1 MKETSFIEQNKQ
13 KWNRFEQLYE
23 SKSHDPEELS
33 DLYMDITDDL
43 SYAQTFYRRRTVR
56 VYLNQLA
63 QKVYTGVHKQK
74 GESFRKF
81 LTVWKTSLPLE
92 IYRARKSLLVA
103 LVSFLVY
110 MLIGVLSTH
119 IDPDFTRLVLG
130 DCYVNVTLDN
140 IQAGNP
146 LAVYEYGIEQDPF
159 TGECYRGDRRVFLQM
174 FMDITTNNMKVAFLT
189 FFLGFFFTL
198 GTHLVIFYNGV
209 MLGTFQY
216 FFHSKGLLLTSF
228 LGIWIHGAFEISAIV
243 LAAGAGITAGNGWLF
258 PKSYTRLQSLQLSTK
273 RGLKIMMSLVPFIIA
288 AGFLESYVTHN
299 YQSLPDWS
307 KWALIIFSFA
317 LILFYYV
324 FYPMYVARKHPE
336 LIHEEQVGNFKP
348 KTTFNFSKIR
358 SFGETMADSFRMYRL
373 QFGKF
378 MKVIMLFVF
387 PLIIGIVAFQDLN
400 HVGMMQT
407 EHWHDWR
414 AQFELMMGYGYF
426 NILDLVAIGVWTI
439 IYTLIVAAVL
449 WSVRTIGEEFSW
461 KSFFQFTAK
470 KGAGIWLANFFIL
483 LFVFTLPWW
492 ALLIGLFL
500 FPLFLLNSAAV
511 GLDDNKFGT
520 RLSKGFKYS
529 SGQYGNSLLM
539 LIILLLF
546 VTLLMQ
552 PIASVFSIHDWQGE
566 PVMSDLL
573 DLVAGFV
580 KRVALALDADHI
592 FWGNVTRQLVYV
604 LFIIMFIPL
613 VIIMTSFGYFSERE
627 RSEATGLKEE
637 FKKFGKRSR
646 TKESNVD
653 FE

>member
-13 KWNRFEQLYE
+13 KWNRFEQLYD

-43 SYAQTFYRRRTVR
+43 SYAQTFYKRRTVR

-63 QKVYTGVHKQK
+63 QRVYTGVHKQK
-74 GESFRKF
+74 GESLKKF

-103 LVSFLVY
+103 LISFLVY
-110 MLIGVLSTH
+110 TLIGVLSTH
-119 IDPDFTRLVLG
+119 INPDFARLVLG
-130 DCYVNVTLDN
+130 DGYVELTNQN
-140 IQAGNP
+140 IAEGNP
-146 LAVYEYGIEQDPF
+146 LAIYGMTDSQ
-159 TGECYRGDRRVFLQM
+159 LQM

-216 FFHSKGLLLTSF
+216 FFHTKGLLITSF

-299 YQSLPDWS
+299 YQNLPDWS
-307 KWALIIFSFA
+307 KWALILFSFA

-336 LIHEEQVGNFKP
+336 LVHEEQVGSFKP
-348 KTTFNFSKIR
+348 KTSFNFDKIR
-358 SFGETMADSFRMYRL
+358 TFGETMADSFRMYRL

-378 MKVIMLFVF
+378 MKVIMLIVF
-387 PLIIGIVAFQDLN
+387 PLIGGIVAFQDIS
-400 HVGMMQT
+400 HPDMMQR
-407 EHWHDWR
+407 EHWYDW
-414 AQFELMMGYGYF
+414 ATQFELMMGYGYYSAS
-426 NILDLVAIGVWTI
+426 DLIAIGAWTI

-449 WSVRTIGEEFSW
+449 WSVKTIGEPFSW

-483 LFVFTLPWW
+483 LFAFTLPWW
-492 ALLIGLFL
+492 ALLIAMFL

-511 GLDDNKFGT
+511 GLDDTKFGA
-520 RLSKGFKYS
+520 RLKKGFKYS
-529 SGQYGNSLLM
+529 SQHYGNSLLM
-539 LIILLLF
+539 LLILLLL

-552 PIASVFSIHDWQGE
+552 PIASVFSIHGWNGA
-566 PVMSDLL
+566 PAVMSDLL
-573 DLVAGFV
+573 DLVAEFV
-580 KRVALALDADHI
+580 KRIAITLDADYI
-592 FWGNVTRQLVYV
+592 FWGNVTRQVVYV
-604 LFIIMFIPL
+604 LFIIMFLPL
-613 VIIMTSFGYFSERE
+613 VIIMTSFGYYSERE
-627 RSEATGLKEE
+627 RAEATGLKKE

-646 TKESNVD
+646 TKESSVD

>member
-33 DLYMDITDDL
+33 DLYMEITDDL

-103 LVSFLVY
+103 LVSFLIY
-110 MLIGVLSTH
+110 TLIGVLSTH
-119 IDPDFTRLVLG
+119 LDPDFTRLVLG
-130 DCYVNVTLDN
+130 DAYVNLTNQN
-140 IQAGNP
+140 IANGNP
-146 LAVYEYGIEQDPF
+146 LAIYGMQESQ
-159 TGECYRGDRRVFLQM
+159 LQM
-174 FMDITTNNMKVAFLT
+174 FIDITTNNMKVAFLT

-216 FFHSKGLLLTSF
+216 FFHTKGLLITSF

-258 PKSYTRLQSLQLSTK
+258 PKSYTRMQSLQLSTK

-299 YQSLPDWS
+299 YQTLPDWS
-307 KWALIIFSFA
+307 KWALILFSFA
-317 LILFYYV
+317 IIFGYYV
-324 FYPMYVARKHPE
+324 FYPVYVARKYPE
-336 LIHEEQVGNFKP
+336 LVHEEQVGNFKP
-348 KTTFNFSKIR
+348 KTTFNFAKIR
-358 SFGETMADSFRMYRL
+358 SFGGIIADSFRMYRL

-378 MKVIMLFVF
+378 MRVIMMLVF
-387 PLIIGIVAFQDLN
+387 PLIVGIVAFQDIN
-400 HVGMMQT
+400 HMEMQQT
-407 EHWHDWR
+407 EHWYDW
-414 AQFELMMGYGYF
+414 AMQFELMMGYGYY
-426 NILDLVAIGVWTI
+426 NVLDLVAIGGWTI
-439 IYTLIVAAVL
+439 VFALIVSSVL
-449 WSVRTIGEEFSW
+449 WSIRTIGEPFSW
-461 KSFFQFTAK
+461 KSFFQYTAK
-470 KGAGIWLANFFIL
+470 KGPGIWLANFFIL
-483 LFVFTLPWW
+483 LFFFTLPYW

-511 GLDDNKFGT
+511 GLEDNAFGA
-520 RLSKGFKYS
+520 RLKRGFKYS
-529 SGQYGNSLLM
+529 SQHYGNSLLM
-539 LIILLLF
+539 LLLLLVF

-552 PIASVFSIHDWQGE
+552 PIASVFSIHDFRGE
-566 PVMSDLL
+566 PSIMSDLL
-573 DLVAGFV
+573 DLAAEFV
-580 KRVALALDADHI
+580 KRIALTLDGDHI
-592 FWGNVTRQLVYV
+592 FWSNVTRQLVYV

-613 VIIMTSFGYFSERE
+613 VIIMTAFGYFSERE
-627 RSEATGLKEE
+627 RAEANGLKDD
-637 FKKFGKRSR
+637 FKRFGKRSR
-646 TKESNVD
+646 TKESSVD

>member
-1 MKETSFIEQNKQ
+1 LKETSFIEQNKQ

-43 SYAQTFYRRRTVR
+43 SYAQTFYKRRTVR

-110 MLIGVLSTH
+110 ALIGVLSTH

-130 DCYVNVTLDN
+130 DAYVELTNEN
-140 IQAGNP
+140 IANGNP
-146 LAVYEYGIEQDPF
+146 LAIYGMTQSQ
-159 TGECYRGDRRVFLQM
+159 LQM

-216 FFHSKGLLLTSF
+216 FFHTKGLLITSF

-299 YQSLPDWS
+299 YQELPDWS
-307 KWALIIFSFA
+307 KWALILFSFA
-317 LILFYYV
+317 IILAYYV

-336 LIHEEQVGNFKP
+336 LLHEEQVGNFKP
-348 KTTFNFSKIR
+348 KTTFNFNKIR

-378 MKVIMLFVF
+378 MKVIMLIVF
-387 PLIIGIVAFQDLN
+387 PLIAGIVALQDLN
-400 HVGMMQT
+400 HVAYMQT
-407 EHWHDWR
+407 EHWYDWA

-426 NILDLVAIGVWTI
+426 NPSDFIAMGAWTI

-449 WSVRTIGEEFSW
+449 WSVQSIGEKFSW

-470 KGAGIWLANFFIL
+470 KGLGIWLSTFFIL
-483 LFVFTLPWW
+483 LLAFTLPWW
-492 ALLIGLFL
+492 GLLIAIFL
-500 FPLFLLNSAAV
+500 FPLFLLNSAAA
-511 GLDDNKFGT
+511 GLSEDTFGK

-529 SGQYGNSLLM
+529 AQHYGNSLLM

-546 VTLLMQ
+546 VALLMQ
-552 PIASVFSIHDWQGE
+552 PIASIFSIHDWRGE
-566 PVMSDLL
+566 PSIMSDLL
-573 DLVAGFV
+573 DLVAEFV
-580 KRVALALDADHI
+580 KRVALALDGDHI

-613 VIIMTSFGYFSERE
+613 VVIMTAFGFYSERE
-627 RSEATGLKEE
+627 RAEATGLKNE

-646 TKESNVD
+646 TKESSVD

>member
-1 MKETSFIEQNKQ
+1 MKETSFIKQNKQ
-13 KWNRFEQLYE
+13 KWNRFEQLYD

-43 SYAQTFYRRRTVR
+43 SYAQTFYKRRTVR

-63 QKVYTGVHKQK
+63 QRVYTGVHKQK
-74 GESFRKF
+74 GESLKKF

-103 LVSFLVY
+103 LISFLVY
-110 MLIGVLSTH
+110 TLIGVLSTH
-119 IDPDFTRLVLG
+119 INPDFARLVLG
-130 DCYVNVTLDN
+130 DGYVELTNQN
-140 IQAGNP
+140 IAEGNP
-146 LAVYEYGIEQDPF
+146 LAIYGMTDSQ
-159 TGECYRGDRRVFLQM
+159 LQM

-216 FFHSKGLLLTSF
+216 FFHTKGLLITSF

-299 YQSLPDWS
+299 YQNLPDWS
-307 KWALIIFSFA
+307 KWALILFSFA

-336 LIHEEQVGNFKP
+336 LVHEEQVGSFKP
-348 KTTFNFSKIR
+348 KTSFNFDKIR
-358 SFGETMADSFRMYRL
+358 TFGETMADSFRMYRL

-378 MKVIMLFVF
+378 MKVIMFIVF
-387 PLIIGIVAFQDLN
+387 PLIGGIVAFQDMS
-400 HVGMMQT
+400 HPDMMQR
-407 EHWHDWR
+407 EHWYDW
-414 AQFELMMGYGYF
+414 ATQFELMMGYGYYSAS
-426 NILDLVAIGVWTI
+426 DLLAIGAWTI

-449 WSVRTIGEEFSW
+449 WSVKTIGEPFSW
-461 KSFFQFTAK
+461 KSFFRFTAK

-483 LFVFTLPWW
+483 LFAFTLPWW
-492 ALLIGLFL
+492 ALLIAMFL

-511 GLDDNKFGT
+511 GLDDTKFGA
-520 RLSKGFKYS
+520 RLKKGFKYS
-529 SGQYGNSLLM
+529 SQHYGNSLLM
-539 LIILLLF
+539 LLILLLL

-552 PIASVFSIHDWQGE
+552 PIASVFSIHGWNGA
-566 PVMSDLL
+566 PAVMSDLL
-573 DLVAGFV
+573 DLVAEFV
-580 KRVALALDADHI
+580 KRIAITMDADYI
-592 FWGNVTRQLVYV
+592 FWGNVTRQVVYV
-604 LFIIMFIPL
+604 LFIIMFLPL
-613 VIIMTSFGYFSERE
+613 VIIMTSFGCYSERE
-627 RSEATGLKEE
+627 RAEATGLKKE

-646 TKESNVD
+646 TKESSVD